1 MMVVRKKNGLK
12 EEFNISKVIR
22 SIENAAKDININLTE
37 SDLSNAS
44 RLIENFLK
52 EEGREETSSYEIFG
66 AIVFKLKELDY
77 KNVAQSYVRGALGL
91 DK

>member
-1 MMVVRKKNGLK
+1 MVVRKKNGLK

-37 SDLSNAS
+37 SDLSNAG

-52 EEGREETSSYEIFG
+52 AEGREETSSYEIFG

>member
-52 EEGREETSSYEIFG
+52 AEGREETSSYEIFG

>member
-1 MMVVRKKNGLK
+1 MVVRKKNGLK

>member
-1 MMVVRKKNGLK
+1 MVVRKKNGLK

-52 EEGREETSSYEIFG
+52 AEGREETSSYEIFG